1 MDNTPGLV
9 TAALFIA
16 VIISDLMKRRADS
29 AKGHFFLGIVAFLL
43 INYLHQEGHDFVAW
57 GILSVPF
64 ILIIIGVFF
73 GGTSQPPRP
82 SPPPYPTPSPTP
94 YPPSYPTPYPPPYP
108 PSPGPDPGSGSSC
121 PVPGQMIP
129 AKKECA
135 ACVIEIK
142 IPK

>member
-1 MDNTPGLV
+1 MPNRMDNTPGLV

-43 INYLHQEGHDFVAW
+43 INYLHQEGHDLVAW

-64 ILIIIGVFF
+64 ILIAIGLFF
-73 GGTSQPPRP
+73 GGGTSQQP
-82 SPPPYPTPSPTP
+82 SPTPSPAPSPAPYPTPSPT
-94 YPPSYPTPYPPPYP
+94 PYP

-135 ACVIEIK
+135 ACSKGV
-142 IPK
+142 PR